1 MVKYNII
8 SYLIREGF
16 RNVLKNKKT
25 TSASLIIMCLTM
37 LVFGLCI
44 IAGQNINNA
53 MNQLEVQQ
61 PMQVFINKEATQT
74 EIDTLKSQI
83 TSLDEVGS
91 VDFISREEALKL
103 NIETIKETGETAEG
117 LFEGWEDDNPF
128 RASFIVRLKDLKD
141 SKKVESKIKD
151 FKNVSSIQMKS
162 KLMDALMNISWGL
175 NIAIIVTI
183 IIFIAISTFIIV
195 YTIKLSVYARRKEIS
210 IMKYVG
216 ATNSFIRWP
225 FIIEGVIIGIISAFI
240 AVLIVGIVYTMIYN
254 NVSLGIGEFNIP
266 IKLLTFSELF
276 NLIIV
281 LYLILG
287 AGIGAIGSILSM
299 RKYLKV

>member
-1 MVKYNII
+1 MKYNII

-16 RNVLKNKKT
+16 KNVLKNKKT
-25 TSASLIIMCLTM
+25 TGASFIIMCLTM

-61 PMQVFINKEATQT
+61 PMQVFIQKDATQK
-74 EIDTLKSQI
+74 EIDELRAQI
-83 TSLDEVGS
+83 TNLEEVGS

-128 RASFIVRLKDLKD
+128 RASFVVRLKDLKD
-141 SKKVESKIKD
+141 SKKVENKIKNLENVS
-151 FKNVSSIQMKS
+151 KYVSSIQMKS
-162 KLMDALMNISWGL
+162 KLMDALINISWGL
-175 NIAIIVTI
+175 NIAIIATI
-183 IIFIAISTFIIV
+183 LVLIAISTFIIV
-195 YTIKLSVYARRKEIS
+195 YTIKLSVYSRRKEIS

-216 ATNSFIRWP
+216 ATNGFIRWP
-225 FIIEGVIIGIISAFI
+225 FIIEGIIIGIISAFI
-240 AVLIVGIVYTMIYN
+240 YN
-254 NVSLGIGEFNIP
+254 KVSIGMGDFNLP

-276 NLIIV
+276 NTIII

-287 AGIGAIGSILSM
+287 AGIGAFGSIISM